1 VRSEG
6 SSRVLDLD
14 YFCSWKI
21 RVRAQT
27 WLSNSEQT
35 ESFLE
40 PNDELKNHY
49 NRLYDDK
56 GEPMVEELTVI
67 VLTGIESLLLV
78 RGYGGV

>member
-1 VRSEG
+1 M
-6 SSRVLDLD
+6 
-14 YFCSWKI
+14 W
-21 RVRAQT
+21 A
-27 WLSNSEQT
+27 SNSEQT

-56 GEPMVEELTVI
+56 VEPMAEELTFI

-78 RGYGGV
+78 SGYGGV

>member
-1 VRSEG
+1 MWAS
-6 SSRVLDLD
+6 
-14 YFCSWKI
+14 K
-21 RVRAQT
+21 
-27 WLSNSEQT
+27 SEQT

-78 RGYGGV
+78 RGYRGV

>member
-1 VRSEG
+1 M
-6 SSRVLDLD
+6 
-14 YFCSWKI
+14 W
-21 RVRAQT
+21 A
-27 WLSNSEQT
+27 SNCEQT

-40 PNDELKNHY
+40 PNDEFKNRY

-78 RGYGGV
+78 SGYRGV